1 MEALSLN
8 KRHAVVVRLGEKR
21 ILHGTIKE
29 LRKQVTAMSSASK
42 KRSREDDKGA
52 RGKKARK

>member
-1 MEALSLN
+1 M
-8 KRHAVVVRLGEKR
+8 VVRLGEKR